1 MALDDTQV
9 FLPELW
15 ASHARFRAEK
25 TALVCGADR
34 LSWGELNR
42 DCNRV
47 ANALLATGAGRPAK
61 VAVLMNNSVRTAVV
75 MMGIV
80 KAGACLVPIS
90 TLLTPAQV
98 ATMLADSGASV
109 LFASDATRALAEAA
123 LEQPGGSIDDSHDA
137 NAERLLV
144 TTGEAGG
151 PWQSLDDWLQGADES
166 EPPVRYGLDDDFNII
181 YSSGTTGTP
190 KGIVQ
195 THRAR
200 QHWSY
205 SNALELRMDHTSVA
219 LATTSLYS
227 NGTWFMLLP
236 PLFVGATVVV
246 MESFST
252 EGFLDLVAREGV
264 THTFMVPTQYI
275 GVLECPALE
284 HADLSTLRYMLSAG
298 SPLRQDTKEA
308 ILERLGPGLFELYGF
323 TEGFATICRPEQQH
337 KRGSV
342 GTPVIGFDLRI
353 VDEDGRELPANEPG
367 EIVGYGGGLMKHY
380 HRREAE
386 TEAAIWR
393 DERGRTFLRSGD
405 IGRLDEDGFLYILD
419 RKKDMILSGGFNV
432 FPKDLE
438 EVLGAHPEV
447 SDVTVIGIP
456 DPKWGETPLALVIP
470 VAGTQP
476 DPAVLRE
483 WGNERLA
490 KTQRLKA
497 VELREEFPRNALGK
511 VIKRELRAPYWE
523 NS

>member
-15 ASHARFRAEK
+15 ASHARFRSEK

-34 LSWGELNR
+34 LSWAELNQS
-42 DCNRV
+42 CNRV
-47 ANALLATGAGRPAK
+47 ANALLAAGAGRPAR
-61 VAVLMNNSVRTAVV
+61 VAVLMNNSVDTAVV
-75 MMGIV
+75 MLGVV
-80 KAGACLVPIS
+80 KAGACMVPIS
-90 TLLTPAQV
+90 TMLTPEQV
-98 ATMLADSGASV
+98 ATMLSDSGATV
-109 LFASDATRALAEAA
+109 LFASDATRTLADAA
-123 LEQPGGSIDDSHDA
+123 LEQLDA
-137 NAERLLV
+137 SPDASPRERDARLLV
-144 TTGEAGG
+144 SAGAAAGE
-151 PWQSLDDWLQGADES
+151 WRSLDDWMKGVSEG
-166 EPPVRYGLDDDFNII
+166 EPPVRYDLGDDFNII

-205 SNALELRMDHTSVA
+205 SNALELRMDHESVA

-236 PLFVGATVVV
+236 PLFVGATVVI
-246 MESFST
+246 MDSFSPA
-252 EGFLDLVAREGV
+252 GFLELVARERV

-275 GVLECPALE
+275 GVLESPALDA
-284 HADLSTLRYMLSAG
+284 ADLSTLRYMLSAG
-298 SPLRQDTKEA
+298 SPLRQDTKDA
-308 ILERLGPGLFELYGF
+308 IRQSLGPGLFELYGF

-353 VDEDGRELPANEPG
+353 VDEDGRELPANEAG

-380 HRREAE
+380 HQREAE

-405 IGRLDEDGFLYILD
+405 IGKLDEDGFLYILD
-419 RKKDMILSGGFNV
+419 RKKDMIISGGFNV
-432 FPKDLE
+432 FPKDIE

-447 SDVTVIGIP
+447 SDVTVIGVP

-470 VAGTQP
+470 VAGKEP
-476 DPAVLRE
+476 DTLNLLA
-483 WGNERLA
+483 WANERLA
-490 KTQRLKA
+490 KQQRVKA
-497 VELREEFPRNALGK
+497 VELRDDFPRNALGK

-523 NS
+523 KP

>member
-15 ASHARFRAEK
+15 ASHARFRADK
-25 TALVCGADR
+25 TAVVCGEER
-34 LSWGELNR
+34 LSWGELNQR
-42 DCNRV
+42 CNRV
-47 ANALLATGAGRPAK
+47 ANALLDAGAGRSAK
-61 VAVLMNNSVRTAVV
+61 VAVLMNNSVDTAVV
-75 MMGIV
+75 MLGIA

-90 TLLTPAQV
+90 TMLTPAQV

-109 LFASDATRALAEAA
+109 LFASDATRPLSDAA
-123 LEQPGGSIDDSHDA
+123 LEQLDEHVVHVLVCAGDS
-137 NAERLLV
+137 
-144 TTGEAGG
+144 GG
-151 PWQSLDDWLQGADES
+151 PWQSLGDWLRGASGD
-166 EPPVRYGLDDDFNII
+166 EPPVRYDLGDDFNII

-205 SNALELRMDHTSVA
+205 SNALELRMDHTTVA

-236 PLFVGATVVV
+236 PLFVGATVVI
-246 MESFST
+246 MESFSP
-252 EGFLDLVAREGV
+252 EGLLDLVAREGV

-275 GVLECPALE
+275 GVLESPALDD
-284 HADLSTLRYMLSAG
+284 ADLSTLRYMLSAG

-308 ILERLGPGLFELYGF
+308 ILDRLGTGLFELYGF

-353 VDEDGRELPANEPG
+353 IDDDGRELPANEPG

-380 HRREAE
+380 HQRQEE

-405 IGRLDEDGFLYILD
+405 IGKLDEDGFLYILD

-432 FPKDLE
+432 FPKDIE
-438 EVLGAHPEV
+438 EVVGAHPDV
-447 SDVTVIGIP
+447 SDVTVVGVP

-470 VAGTQP
+470 VAGRAP
-476 DPAVLRE
+476 DPAALLT
-483 WGNERLA
+483 WANERLA
-490 KTQRLKA
+490 KQQRLKA
-497 VELREEFPRNALGK
+497 VELRDEFPRNALGK
-511 VIKRELRAPYWE
+511 VIKRELREPYWHE
-523 NS
+523 S

>member
-15 ASHARFRAEK
+15 ASHARFRANK
-25 TALVCGADR
+25 TALVCGDQR
-34 LSWGELNR
+34 LTWSELNTS
-42 DCNRV
+42 CNRV
-47 ANALLATGAGRPAK
+47 ANRLLEANAGKPAK
-61 VAVLMNNSVRTAVV
+61 VALLMNNSAQTAVV
-75 MMGIV
+75 LLGII
-80 KAGACLVPIS
+80 KSGACVVPIS
-90 TLLTPAQV
+90 TMLTASQVASLLT
-98 ATMLADSGASV
+98 DSGAAV
-109 LFASDATRALAEAA
+109 LFADASTQALADAALAETVHKDQILTVCSCSRRGRWRA
-123 LEQPGGSIDDSHDA
+123 
-137 NAERLLV
+137 
-144 TTGEAGG
+144 
-151 PWQSLDDWLQGADES
+151 LDDWLVGAGEG
-166 EPPVRYGLDDDFNII
+166 EPSVHYNLDDDFNII

-205 SNALELRMDHTSVA
+205 SNALELRMDHTSIA

-246 MESFST
+246 MEGFTPASFL
-252 EGFLDLVAREGV
+252 ELVAREGV

-275 GVLECPALE
+275 GVLESDNLDK
-284 HADLSTLRYMLSAG
+284 ADISSLNYMLSAG
-298 SPLRQDTKEA
+298 SPLRQDTKDA
-308 ILERLGPGLFELYGF
+308 ILQRLGAGLFELYGF
-323 TEGFATICRPEQQH
+323 SEGFATMCRPEQQH

-353 VDEDGRELPANEPG
+353 VDEDGRELSAGEPG

-380 HRREAE
+380 HNQLKE
-386 TEAAIWR
+386 TDAAIWR

-405 IGRLDEDGFLYILD
+405 IGTVDEEGFLYILD
-419 RKKDMILSGGFNV
+419 RKKDMIISGGFNV
-432 FPKDLE
+432 FPKDIE
-438 EVLGAHPEV
+438 EVLGAHPDV

-470 VAGTQP
+470 VAGCEV
-476 DPAVLRE
+476 DIAGLLA
-483 WGNERLA
+483 WANERLA
-490 KTQRLKA
+490 KAQRLKS
-497 VELREEFPRNALGK
+497 VELRNEFPRNALGK

-523 NS
+523 AL

>member
-15 ASHARFRAEK
+15 ASHARFRADK
-25 TALVCGADR
+25 TALVCGPER

-42 DCNRV
+42 RCNQV
-47 ANALLATGAGRPAK
+47 ANALLSAGAGGPEK
-61 VAVLMNNSVRTAVV
+61 VAVLMNNAADTAVV
-75 MMGIV
+75 LLGII
-80 KAGACLVPIS
+80 KAGACVVPIS
-90 TLLTPAQV
+90 TMLTPSQV
-98 ATMLADSGASV
+98 STLLADSGAGV
-109 LFASDATRALAEAA
+109 LFASDATRSLAEAA
-123 LEQPGGSIDDSHDA
+123 LDESGRRDA
-137 NAERLLV
+137 LLLV
-144 TTGEAGG
+144 CAGAPAEG
-151 PWQSLDDWLQGADES
+151 WQPLVDWLDGAAEG
-166 EPPVRYGLDDDFNII
+166 EPPVRYDLGDDFNII

-246 MESFST
+246 MESFSPDA
-252 EGFLDLVAREGV
+252 FLDLVARERV

-275 GVLECPALE
+275 GVLESPALTA
-284 HADLSTLRYMLSAG
+284 ADLSSLRYMLSAG
-298 SPLRQDTKEA
+298 SPLRQDTKQA
-308 ILERLGPGLFELYGF
+308 ILKRLGRGLFELYGF
-323 TEGFATICRPEQQH
+323 SEGFATICRPEQQH

-353 VDEDGRELPANEPG
+353 VDDEGCELPPGEAG
-367 EIVGYGGGLMKHY
+367 EIVGYGGGLMRHY
-380 HRREAE
+380 HNREAE

-393 DERGRTFLRSGD
+393 DERGRSFLRSGD
-405 IGRLDEDGFLYILD
+405 IGKLDEDGFLYILD
-419 RKKDMILSGGFNV
+419 RKKDMIISGGFNV
-432 FPKDLE
+432 FPKDIE
-438 EVLGAHPEV
+438 EVVGAHPEV

-470 VAGTQP
+470 VAGANVDT
-476 DPAVLRE
+476 DALLA
-483 WGNERLA
+483 WANGRLA
-490 KTQRLKA
+490 RAQYLKA
-497 VELREEFPRNALGK
+497 VELREDFPRNALGK

-523 NS
+523 GA

>member
-15 ASHARFRAEK
+15 ASHARFRTDK
-25 TALVCGADR
+25 TALVCGAAR
-34 LSWGELNR
+34 LSWGDLNR
-42 DCNRV
+42 RCNRV
-47 ANALLATGAGRPAK
+47 ANALLAAGAGRPAK
-61 VAVLMNNSVRTAVV
+61 VAVLMNNSIETAVV
-75 MMGIV
+75 MLGIV

-90 TLLTPAQV
+90 TMLTRAQV
-98 ATMLADSGASV
+98 ATMLTDSGACV
-109 LFASDATRALAEAA
+109 LFASDATRVLADAA
-123 LEQPGGSIDDSHDA
+123 LEQLGDSPDDRGEH
-137 NAERLLV
+137 LLV
-144 TTGEAGG
+144 CTGEAVGR
-151 PWQSLDDWLQGADES
+151 WQSLVDWLQGAGEG
-166 EPPVRYGLDDDFNII
+166 EPPVRYDLGDDFNII

-205 SNALELRMDHTSVA
+205 SNALELRMDHASVG

-236 PLFVGATVVV
+236 PLFVGASVVI
-246 MESFST
+246 MESFSP
-252 EGFLDLVAREGV
+252 EGFLELVARERV

-275 GVLECPALE
+275 AVLESQDLE
-284 HADLSTLRYMLSAG
+284 GADLSSLRYMLSAG
-298 SPLRQDTKEA
+298 SPLRQDTKDA

-323 TEGFATICRPEQQH
+323 TEGFATICRPEEQH

-353 VDEDGRELPANEPG
+353 VDEDGRELPADEPG

-380 HRREAE
+380 HQREAE

-405 IGRLDEDGFLYILD
+405 IGKLDADGFLYVLD
-419 RKKDMILSGGFNV
+419 RKKDMIISGGFNV
-432 FPKDLE
+432 FPKDIE

-447 SDVTVIGIP
+447 SDVTVIGVP
-456 DPKWGETPLALVIP
+456 DPRWGETPLALVIP

-476 DPAVLRE
+476 DPSALRA
-483 WGNERLA
+483 WANERLA
-490 KTQRLKA
+490 KQQRLAA
-497 VELREEFPRNALGK
+497 VEMRDVFPRNALGK
-511 VIKRELRAPYWE
+511 VIKRELRGPYWDQ
-523 NS
+523 S